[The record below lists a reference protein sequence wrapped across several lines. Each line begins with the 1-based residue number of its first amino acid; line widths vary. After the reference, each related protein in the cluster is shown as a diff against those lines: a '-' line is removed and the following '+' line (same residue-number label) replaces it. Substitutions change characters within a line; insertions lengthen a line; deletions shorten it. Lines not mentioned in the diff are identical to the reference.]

1 MQNVLYLFCLN
12 LTTLTSERKRKMT
25 TYNIQ
30 KHEGFKH
37 LNPKLSDYKKN
48 LFNPINIKKIGN
60 ERIINWKQKD
70 G

>member
-1 MQNVLYLFCLN
+1 
-12 LTTLTSERKRKMT
+12 MT
-25 TYNIQ
+25 TYNIP

-37 LNPKLSDYKKN
+37 LNPKLSDYEKN

-60 ERIINWKQKD
+60 ERIINWKQND